1 MANSGGWFSKLAKP
15 PKHSKLL
22 DKVDSWEELSEGE
35 YEWDELLSEF
45 ETAEVQKLSEP
56 EISITL
62 QEVGQHLQKI
72 HFPNIM
78 RGYETYLTLDGGIGS
93 VGERSAVTLRLE
105 LGKVKFLS
113 NSWSTTMTNVTR
125 SKKGV
130 YTPAKSSK
138 IATGDH
144 SWSFKYVNTFPHQ
157 GWPYIAEIRH
167 HENPKTHH
175 LSTGNSHKIGRSKH
189 CTVTLPD
196 LVHQENIIW
205 RETPKSSTLTRT
217 GSLAKNSFYTDSIMV
232 ASEHLEIDTTGA
244 PSATNLSEHC
254 FSWLRRGEDMA
265 PLFPLKK
272 TGPRSIKLKDG
283 DELLVGNTI
292 FLVTLYN

>member
-138 IATGDH
+138 IATAEH
-144 SWSFKYVNTFPHQ
+144 SWSFK
-157 GWPYIAEIRH
+157 
-167 HENPKTHH
+167 
-175 LSTGNSHKIGRSKH
+175 
-189 CTVTLPD
+189 
-196 LVHQENIIW
+196 
-205 RETPKSSTLTRT
+205 
-217 GSLAKNSFYTDSIMV
+217 
-232 ASEHLEIDTTGA
+232 
-244 PSATNLSEHC
+244 
-254 FSWLRRGEDMA
+254 
-265 PLFPLKK
+265 
-272 TGPRSIKLKDG
+272 
-283 DELLVGNTI
+283 
-292 FLVTLYN
+292 